1 MRNLLLWIAS
11 IALIAF
17 QVPYANATTFYTG
30 ATCLSY
36 CGLNL
41 TLDTTYEGGGEYLV
55 TSITATVPVTV
66 LAPGSVENP
75 LPSAVVGFPVYNDN
89 ILYYPAVLFPGYS
102 VPAPWD
108 YQGISFAIG
117 GTDWNIAC
125 YPASYNCGIT
135 NLSVP
140 AFQSFTSGFINETPL
155 PAALPLLAT
164 GIGAMGLLGWRRKRK
179 NAATIAVA

>member
-75 LPSAVVGFPVYNDN
+75 LCLLYTSPSPRDGA
-89 ILYYPAVLFPGYS
+89 
-102 VPAPWD
+102 
-108 YQGISFAIG
+108 
-117 GTDWNIAC
+117 
-125 YPASYNCGIT
+125 
-135 NLSVP
+135 
-140 AFQSFTSGFINETPL
+140 TSRMPSS
-155 PAALPLLAT
+155 A
-164 GIGAMGLLGWRRKRK
+164 
-179 NAATIAVA
+179 